1 MKRQAFFAMNF
12 KESLEISLILV
23 NLIEI
28 ITVGAK
34 PYLGLHIIFCT
45 ANNPQQLRTNHLSTA
60 VPAVLSL
67 VEDNCSLKYQRKV
80 GKKMEY
86 SLCGEQ
92 GQW

>member
-1 MKRQAFFAMNF
+1 MNF
-12 KESLEISLILV
+12 EESLEISLIFV

-45 ANNPQQLRTNHLSTA
+45 ANNPQQLRTNHLSMA
-60 VPAVLSL
+60 LPCL
-67 VEDNCSLKYQRKV
+67 VEDDCSLKYQRKE

-86 SLCGEQ
+86 
-92 GQW
+92 

>member
-1 MKRQAFFAMNF
+1 MSF

-34 PYLGLHIIFCT
+34 PYLGLHIIFCA
-45 ANNPQQLRTNHLSTA
+45 ANNLQQLRTNHLSMA

-67 VEDNCSLKYQRKV
+67 EEDNCS
-80 GKKMEY
+80 
-86 SLCGEQ
+86 
-92 GQW
+92 